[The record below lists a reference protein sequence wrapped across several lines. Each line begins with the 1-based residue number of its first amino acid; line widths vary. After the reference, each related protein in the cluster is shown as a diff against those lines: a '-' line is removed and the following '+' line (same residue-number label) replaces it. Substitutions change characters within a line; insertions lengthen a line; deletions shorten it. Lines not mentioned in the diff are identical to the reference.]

1 MEPGHPRYGHDA
13 VSLWFVA
20 RRLLAVIPTML
31 GVLVVTFALVQ
42 AVPGDPAI
50 LLAGEGAS
58 PERLREIR
66 RELGS
71 DQPLLQQFATYVG
84 KVARGDLGDSTSL
97 GQPVTTVLAQRLV
110 PTLLLGGTA
119 LLISTIGG
127 LLLGS
132 LAAKRPLGRTDL
144 AVSSISLVG
153 YAIPAFWLA
162 QIAAIVFAVHL
173 GVVPLLGYSDVR
185 RNLTGLNHVA
195 DVAYHLVL
203 PATVLAISEMALL
216 TRVTRSGLLQESG
229 RDYARTARAKG
240 VAEERILSHHVL
252 RNAMLPVVTV
262 IGTRVGFLFSS
273 AVVIEAVFSWPGL
286 GSLVTTAARE
296 SDRETMIG
304 LVLMISFCVIVA
316 NAVTDVLYGWIDP
329 RVRSR

>member
-1 MEPGHPRYGHDA
+1 MPWYGPVA
-13 VSLWFVA
+13 VHLWFVA
-20 RRLLAVIPTML
+20 RRILAVIPTMF
-31 GVLVVTFALVQ
+31 GVLLVTFALVQ
-42 AVPGDPAI
+42 AVPGDAAI

-58 PERLREIR
+58 PERLQEIR
-66 RELGS
+66 RELGT
-71 DQPLLQQFATYVG
+71 DRPVPQQFATYVG

-97 GQPVTTVLAQRLV
+97 GKPVTTVLLERLG

-119 LLISTIGG
+119 LIISTVMG

-132 LAAKRPLGRTDL
+132 VAARRPFGRTDL
-144 AVSSISLVG
+144 AVTSVSLIT

-162 QIAAIVFAVHL
+162 QIAAIVFAVRL
-173 GVVPLLGYSDVR
+173 GLVPLLGYSDVR
-185 RNLTGLNHVA
+185 QNLTGLEHLA

-240 VAEERILSHHVL
+240 VSEERILSHHVM
-252 RNAMLPVVTV
+252 RNALLPVVTV
-262 IGTRVGFLFSS
+262 IGSRVGFLFSS
-273 AVVIEAVFSWPGL
+273 VVVIEAVFSWPGL
-286 GSLVTTAARE
+286 GSLITSAARE

-304 LVLMISFCVIVA
+304 LVLMISFIVILA
-316 NAVTDVLYGWIDP
+316 NAVTDVVYGWIDP
-329 RVRSR
+329 RIGSR